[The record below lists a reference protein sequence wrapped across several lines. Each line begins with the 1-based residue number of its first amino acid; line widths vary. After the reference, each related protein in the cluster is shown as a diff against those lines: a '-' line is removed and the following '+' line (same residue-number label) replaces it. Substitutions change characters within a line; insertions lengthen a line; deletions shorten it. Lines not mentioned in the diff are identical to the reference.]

1 MILAWNDWMIAL
13 ACLLNY
19 NILNPYIKNVWMSY
33 DCFQKIL
40 RSAYFCVIH
49 KFSMWLL

>member
-13 ACLLNY
+13 ACLLN
-19 NILNPYIKNVWMSY
+19 PYIKKCMKNVWMSY